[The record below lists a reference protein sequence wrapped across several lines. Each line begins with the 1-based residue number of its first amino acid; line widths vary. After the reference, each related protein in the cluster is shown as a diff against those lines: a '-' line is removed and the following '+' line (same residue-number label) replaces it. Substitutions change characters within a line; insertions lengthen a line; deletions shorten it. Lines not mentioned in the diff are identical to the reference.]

1 MNLNQVISVISTS
14 TLTVVA
20 AVVGIQ
26 LILTLKDLRTTL
38 DRFNQ
43 TLDTADIALQK
54 MTQPAIGLFALIE
67 GLKQSGKIVETI
79 SSFLGHR
86 KPAPPVTVDEAE

>member
-14 TLTVVA
+14 TLTVLA
-20 AVVGIQ
+20 TIVGIQ

-54 MTQPAIGLFALIE
+54 MTQPAVGLFTLLE

-79 SSFLGHR
+79 SSFIGHR
-86 KPAPPVTVDEAE
+86 KTTPPVNVDEAE